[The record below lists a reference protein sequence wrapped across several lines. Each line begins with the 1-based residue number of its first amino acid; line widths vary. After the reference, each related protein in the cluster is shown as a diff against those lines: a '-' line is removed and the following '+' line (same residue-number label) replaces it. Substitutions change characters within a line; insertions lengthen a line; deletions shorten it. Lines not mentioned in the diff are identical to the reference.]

1 MMREQEARGVVT
13 APRVII
19 GLAVHSRHMIGT
31 DRDVTQATC
40 IVPAGQINQ
49 SDQTALA
56 TRSTVNR
63 QSEAVTG
70 GGR

>member
-1 MMREQEARGVVT
+1 MREQEARGQESERTRGVT

-40 IVPAGQINQ
+40 IVSAGQINQ
-49 SDQTALA
+49 SD
-56 TRSTVNR
+56 SI
-63 QSEAVTG
+63 G
-70 GGR
+70 